1 MPFDSMLQSYSLLLT
16 TAARLV
22 QRHEGIELRQPAL
35 AEDFLGEALCTL
47 SRADTHCQSVFGR
60 EL

>member
-1 MPFDSMLQSYSLLLT
+1 MLQSYSLLLT